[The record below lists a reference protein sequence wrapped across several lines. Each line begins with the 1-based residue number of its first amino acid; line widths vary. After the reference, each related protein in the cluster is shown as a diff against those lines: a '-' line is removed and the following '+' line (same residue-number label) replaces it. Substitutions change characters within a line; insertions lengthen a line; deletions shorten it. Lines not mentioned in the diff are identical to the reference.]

1 MITLY
6 CRPWTI
12 ERSSGG
18 FCTCFLSLRFPSSKA
33 QKLVAYTVIE
43 SLSYMQHAIIFVS
56 FHFYSSLVFEQSIL
70 VHYCW
75 TQQAYRNTFKEATHY
90 LMTSCV
96 SGTGVLWFHSIPN
109 CAVSTPSAK
118 SSAPSLLYLQ
128 CRRLCMS
135 NRDTFPSERRHC
147 STLWSDLNIILGDFH
162 LSRRVSIL
170 LLSS

>member
-1 MITLY
+1 ML
-6 CRPWTI
+6 
-12 ERSSGG
+12 
-18 FCTCFLSLRFPSSKA
+18 PSSKA

-75 TQQAYRNTFKEATHY
+75 TQQAYRNAFKEATHY
-90 LMTSCV
+90 LLTSCV
-96 SGTGVLWFHSIPN
+96 SGTGVLWNLWFRSTPN
-109 CAVSTPSAK
+109 FAVSTPFAK

-135 NRDTFPSERRHC
+135 NRDTFLSERRHC
-147 STLWSDLNIILGDFH
+147 STLWSDLNILLGDFH

-170 LLSS
+170 LLSSQLPKTHAKPLQKNLLR